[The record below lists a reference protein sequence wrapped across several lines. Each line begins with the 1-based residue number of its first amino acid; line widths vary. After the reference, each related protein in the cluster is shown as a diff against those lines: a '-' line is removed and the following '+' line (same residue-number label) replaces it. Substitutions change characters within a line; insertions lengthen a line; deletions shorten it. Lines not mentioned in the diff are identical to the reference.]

1 MYESN
6 IFKTILKFVA
16 FFICVGLVVYGQK
29 TVGIQYLLI
38 QIVGVIGILILI
50 YLYNRK
56 YHTTPRNRKSNNN

>member
-16 FFICVGLVVYGQK
+16 FFICVGLVIYGQK
-29 TVGIQYLLI
+29 TVGIPYLMI
-38 QIVGVIGILILI
+38 QIVGVIGIMILI

-56 YHTTPRNRKSNNN
+56 YK

>member
-29 TVGIQYLLI
+29 TVGIQYLLL

-56 YHTTPRNRKSNNN
+56 YQ